1 MLSAADLLSHVDRIT
16 DPVALVDRILRAG
29 LLMRA
34 SDVHFDPFESFV
46 RVRFRIDGELEEVL
60 RIPSSMQ
67 GALTYKVGLGTDVFG
82 NIQRMDNLL
91 ESMPT
96 RQLDYKE
103 KLKNLEIQVEI
114 AKQEVEKPFPR
125 EEELKEKSARLDQ
138 LNILLNM
145 DKREN
150 EIVDG
155 VQDEGEIQPQRESRG
170 WDR

>member
-1 MLSAADLLSHVDRIT
+1 M
-16 DPVALVDRILRAG
+16 
-29 LLMRA
+29 
-34 SDVHFDPFESFV
+34 
-46 RVRFRIDGELEEVL
+46 
-60 RIPSSMQ
+60 
-67 GALTYKVGLGTDVFG
+67 FG

-155 VQDEGEIQPQRESRG
+155 VPDEGEIQPQRESRG